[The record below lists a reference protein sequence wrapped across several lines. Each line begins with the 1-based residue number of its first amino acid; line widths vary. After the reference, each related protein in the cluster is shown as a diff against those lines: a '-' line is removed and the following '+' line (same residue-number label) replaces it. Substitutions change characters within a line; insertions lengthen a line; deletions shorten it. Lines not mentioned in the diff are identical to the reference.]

1 MIVYRIE
8 NDKGI
13 GPLLARNGEGLE
25 TRHHDEPDSMVGV
38 RHGRSI
44 ARHMIPGYL
53 YSGAF
58 YFAWDSIENLAG
70 FLTSPR
76 TTIINSNHRVII
88 YEINQDD
95 CITFPDGQVMFIM
108 EQATAI
114 GGFCYTD
121 HEAWD
126 LISQYY

>member
-13 GPLLARNGEGLE
+13 GPLHAWNGEGLE
-25 TRHHDEPDSMVGV
+25 TRHHNEPDSMVGV

-76 TTIINSNHRVII
+76 ITIINSKQRVII
-88 YEINQDD
+88 YEIDQHE
-95 CITFPDGQVMFIM
+95 CVHFPDGQVMFRM
-108 EQATAI
+108 DQATAI

-121 HEAWD
+121 KTAWQMLTND
-126 LISQYY
+126 